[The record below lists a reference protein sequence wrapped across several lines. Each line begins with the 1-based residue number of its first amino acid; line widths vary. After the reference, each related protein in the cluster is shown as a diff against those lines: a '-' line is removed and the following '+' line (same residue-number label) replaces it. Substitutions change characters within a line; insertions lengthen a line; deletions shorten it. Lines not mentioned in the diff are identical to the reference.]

1 MRTIKEEVIWLHE
14 FTSLAEVKELIGS
27 WFEKYNCALVAER
40 NLNRNFI
47 KIITRRLLNGLYL

>member
-27 WFEKYNCALVAER
+27 WFEKYNCALEAER
-40 NLNRNFI
+40 IFEQKFYQN
-47 KIITRRLLNGLYL
+47 YYQEAA